1 MEKMARHGL
10 GMFLTSTPNVMV
22 QFQVQ
27 VALCE
32 EKLEEVTKFEDPVW
46 CR

>member
-10 GMFLTSTPNVMV
+10 GMFLTSTPNVIV
-22 QFQVQ
+22 QFQIQ

-32 EKLEEVTKFEDPVW
+32 EKLEGVIKFEDPVW
-46 CR
+46 RR